1 MAISPNARLGGAL
14 ALALLVAGGASA
26 HVPDVQPGSRDLG
39 ATDRSWAFYDEL
51 APGETHT
58 WTFDAEEG
66 SALFVAIGVP
76 TGGRWTPQANLTGP
90 TGPVALV
97 QEDKVSLEP
106 FAAYASVDV
115 WRLDV
120 PAPATGTYR
129 LVVGGTGGQYV
140 FGFGLE
146 ERFSIGQWVGV
157 PWEMLRIYAW
167 QGLPWWPTALLYLAA
182 VAAVVLFNKPPPA
195 ALLPRLGAALF
206 AASGADRI
214 LHLLFAAA
222 AGAQASWLAWA
233 LAIGLAA
240 PAAGLA
246 WGAWRSRRA
255 GTTAALA
262 AGGLALWAGLYV
274 GPAVMLAASIQR
286 LVRRPTRSGNAPAS
300 DKVKGRDGQGPGG
313 GA

>member
-1 MAISPNARLGGAL
+1 MAISPNARLGGVL
-14 ALALLVAGGASA
+14 ALAALIAGGAAA
-26 HVPDVQPGSRDLG
+26 HVPDVRPGSRDLG

-51 APGETHT
+51 GPGETHT
-58 WTFDAEEG
+58 WTFDLTEG
-66 SALFVAIGVP
+66 SALFVSIGVP
-76 TGGRWTPQANLTGP
+76 TGGRWTPEANLTGP
-90 TGPVALV
+90 AGPVALV
-97 QEDKVSLEP
+97 QEDTVTLEP

-115 WRLDV
+115 WSLDV
-120 PAPATGTYR
+120 PAPATGTYQ
-129 LVVGGTGGQYV
+129 LVVRGTGGHYV

-182 VAAVVLFNKPPPA
+182 VAAVVFVNKPAPDV
-195 ALLPRLGAALF
+195 LLPKLGAALF

-214 LHLLFAAA
+214 LHVLFAAA
-222 AGAQASWLAWA
+222 AGAQASWAAWT

-255 GTTAALA
+255 WTAAALA

-274 GPAVMLAASIQR
+274 GPAVMLAATLQR
-286 LVRRPTRSGNAPAS
+286 LLRRRAA
-300 DKVKGRDGQGPGG
+300 DQGT
-313 GA
+313 